1 MILAKQKERL
11 FKNVVAQFIGRLC
24 LVSQAATKFGGEG
37 LQKGLKLNCLKEERR
52 RKEMCVP
59 ISVVMGGVVNSCT
72 GICRVWPQVTGLVAL
87 VGVLV
92 WNFRKSIFK
101 KPST

>member
-1 MILAKQKERL
+1 
-11 FKNVVAQFIGRLC
+11 
-24 LVSQAATKFGGEG
+24 
-37 LQKGLKLNCLKEERR
+37 
-52 RKEMCVP
+52 MCVP
-59 ISVVMGGVVNSCT
+59 ISVVTGGAVNSCT
-72 GICRVWPQVTGLVAL
+72 GICRVWPQVTGLLAL